1 MQLEFR
7 HLRAVRAIS
16 EAGSLSLA
24 AERLHMTQSALSHQV
39 RGLEEQV
46 GIELFV
52 RRVRPLRLS
61 SAGERLLELAERVL
75 PMVEDFVAQMTDC
88 RAGEAGRL
96 SIAIECHA
104 CFEWLFPA
112 LEQFRQV
119 WPKVDIDIRPGL
131 AFDALDALMD
141 EQVDVVISSD
151 PKETPDICF
160 VPLFT
165 YAPTFVAASQHPLA
179 AKPYIEPEDLR
190 NETLIT
196 YPVEKSRLDVFSQFL
211 TPAQIEP
218 HTIRQVELTSMIL
231 LLVASGRGVAV
242 LPDWVLQQENFD
254 LATRPLTA
262 KGITRQLFAACRT
275 ADVAKD
281 FLQDFF
287 ALASN
292 ASLHQPKDRR

>member
-16 EAGSLSLA
+16 ETGSLSLA

-46 GIELFV
+46 GVALFV

-61 SAGERLLELAERVL
+61 PAGVRLLELAERVL
-75 PMVEDFVAQMTDC
+75 PMVEDFITQITDC
-88 RAGEAGRL
+88 RDGAAGRL

-112 LEQFRQV
+112 LEQFRKV

-131 AFDALDALMD
+131 AFDALNALID
-141 EQVDVVISSD
+141 EQIDVVISSD

-165 YAPTFVAASQHPLA
+165 YAPTFVASSQHPLT
-179 AKPYIEPEDLR
+179 AKSYIAPEDLR

-211 TPAQIEP
+211 MPAQVEP
-218 HTIRQVELTSMIL
+218 RAIRQVELTSMIL
-231 LLVASGRGVAV
+231 LLVASGRGVTV

-254 LATRPLTA
+254 LAVRPLT
-262 KGITRQLFAACRT
+262 KTGITRQLFAACRT
-275 ADVAKD
+275 KDVAKD
-281 FLQDFF
+281 FMQEFF
-287 ALASN
+287 TLAGNS
-292 ASLHQPKDRR
+292 HKEETR

>member
-16 EAGSLSLA
+16 ETGSLSLA

-46 GIELFV
+46 GLELFV
-52 RRVRPLRLS
+52 RRARPLRLS
-61 SAGERLLELAERVL
+61 FAGERLLELAERVL
-75 PMVEDFVAQMTDC
+75 PMVEDFVAQMTDHQD
-88 RAGEAGRL
+88 GEAGRL

-112 LEQFRQV
+112 LEHFRQD

-131 AFDALDALMD
+131 AFDALDALVH
-141 EQVDVVISSD
+141 EQIDVVISSD
-151 PKETPDICF
+151 PKEAADICF

-165 YAPTFVAASQHPLA
+165 YKPTFVVSSQHPLTSKA
-179 AKPYIEPEDLR
+179 YIEPEDLR

-196 YPVEKSRLDVFSQFL
+196 YPVEKARLDVFSQFL
-211 TPAQIEP
+211 APAQVEP
-218 HTIRQVELTSMIL
+218 RAIRQVELTSMIL
-231 LLVASGRGVAV
+231 LLVASGRGITV

-254 LATRPLTA
+254 LTARPLTA
-262 KGITRQLFAACRT
+262 KGITRQLFAACR
-275 ADVAKD
+275 AKD
-281 FLQDFF
+281 VEKDFMQEFF

-292 ASLHQPKDRR
+292 TSLHQRER